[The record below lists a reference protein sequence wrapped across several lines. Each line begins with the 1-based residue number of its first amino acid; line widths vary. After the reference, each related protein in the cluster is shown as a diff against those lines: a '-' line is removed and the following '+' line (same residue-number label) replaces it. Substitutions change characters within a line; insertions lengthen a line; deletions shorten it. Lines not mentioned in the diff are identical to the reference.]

1 MSINNAQQLL
11 DNAQELFLYV
21 NSECF
26 TSTLNASCQQLLI
39 YVRLRPP
46 PE

>member
-26 TSTLNASCQQLLI
+26 TSTVNAICQHLML
-39 YVRLRPP
+39 YVNK
-46 PE
+46 